1 MSKHILVVDDNEMI
15 RYLLERSL
23 RSAGHRVRSAAN
35 GVEALALC
43 GMMRFDVLLTD
54 LNMPMMKGDVLV
66 AQARAIQPGM
76 RCILLSADLSAP
88 LSVGDDIV
96 CMAKP
101 LSRKE
106 LIDLIARAGGD
117 DAPPA

>member
-1 MSKHILVVDDNEMI
+1 MSQHILVVDDNEMI

-35 GVEALALC
+35 GVDALALC

-54 LNMPMMKGDVLV
+54 LNMPMMKGDALI
-66 AQARAIQPGM
+66 AQVREIQPGM
-76 RCILLSADLSAP
+76 RCILMSAGLTAP
-88 LSVGDDIV
+88 LSMGDDIV
-96 CMAKP
+96 CLTKP

-106 LIDLIARAGGD
+106 LIDLVARPGGG
-117 DAPPA
+117 ATSA